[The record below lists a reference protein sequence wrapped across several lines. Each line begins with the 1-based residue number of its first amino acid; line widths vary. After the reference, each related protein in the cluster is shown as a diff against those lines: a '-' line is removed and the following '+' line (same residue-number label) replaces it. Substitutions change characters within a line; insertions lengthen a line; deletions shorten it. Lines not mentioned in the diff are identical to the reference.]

1 MPTPLTPVRESERID
16 ALDVLRGVALLGIL
30 TMNISA
36 FSMPAAAY
44 FNPSVYG
51 DLGGVNG
58 WVWRL
63 THVLADMKFMA
74 IFSMLFGAG
83 IVLMTDRHAARG
95 RATGALHRRRML
107 WLIAFGLLH
116 AHLLWYDD
124 ILFWYGV
131 CGLVVFPLRT
141 LPPKRLILI
150 GLASIGMA
158 SLFSLVGGWTLESW
172 PPEML
177 ESVSHDLS
185 PPADALAAEISVYR
199 GGWLAQMSERV
210 PRALEMETITLLSW
224 AVWRVSGLM
233 LLGMALF
240 KLGVLTG
247 ARSPRFYRRLLAVT
261 AVVGIP
267 IVVFGLRQN
276 VASGWKTPEF
286 FLFGLQYNYWG
297 SLLVSLGWVSAVMLA
312 CGNPN
317 LARWTRP
324 FAAVGRTA
332 FTNYILQTV
341 ICTTIFYG
349 HGFGL
354 FGRVER
360 SGQAL
365 IVLAVWALQLAV
377 SPLWLRRFRYG
388 PLEWLWRS
396 LAYRRLQPF
405 RRLAGG

>member
-1 MPTPLTPVRESERID
+1 
-16 ALDVLRGVALLGIL
+16 
-30 TMNISA
+30 MNIGA

-51 DLGGVNG
+51 DLAGMNG
-58 WVWRL
+58 WIWRL

-83 IVLMTDRHAARG
+83 IVLMTDRPAVQG
-95 RATGALHRRRML
+95 RAAAALHRRRMM
-107 WLIAFGLLH
+107 WLIVFGLLH

-124 ILFWYGV
+124 ILFWYGL
-131 CGLVVFPLRT
+131 CGLVVFPFRR
-141 LPPKRLILI
+141 LPPKRLVLLGI
-150 GLASIGMA
+150 ASIGIA
-158 SLFSLVGGWTLESW
+158 SLISLAGGWTLESW
-172 PPEML
+172 PSEML
-177 ESVSHDLS
+177 ESVSNDLA
-185 PPADALAAEISVYR
+185 PPADALAAEITAYR
-199 GGWLAQMSERV
+199 GGWVEQMSERV
-210 PRALEMETITLLSW
+210 PRALEMETITFLSW

-247 ARSPRFYRRLLAVT
+247 SRSPRFYRGLVAV
-261 AVVGIP
+261 AGLVGIP
-267 IVVFGLRQN
+267 MVVFGLRRN
-276 VASGWKTPEF
+276 VASGWDTPEF
-286 FLFGLQYNYWG
+286 FLLGLQYNYWG
-297 SLLVSLGWVSAVMLA
+297 SLLVSLGWIGAVMLV

-324 FAAVGRTA
+324 LAAVGRTA

-360 SGQAL
+360 TGQAL
-365 IVLAVWALQLAV
+365 IVLSVWAFQLAV

-396 LAYRRLQPF
+396 LAYKRRQPF
-405 RRLAGG
+405 RRLAHR